1 MQVPKV
7 IGLARLHELTGNMG
21 DAAAARF
28 FHETVTKHHSYVI
41 GGNSEQE
48 FFGSPDLIAGRLS
61 DRTCEHCNTYNM
73 LKLTRHLYGWQPNA
87 SWFDYYERA
96 HLNHVMAAQ
105 HPETGMFVYYM
116 GLAPGSKR
124 SWSTAHDNFWCC
136 VGTGMESHSKHGD
149 SIYWQGDGTLFVNL
163 FIPSTL
169 DWAERG
175 LKLDLDT
182 EFPFEQTMALTVRKA
197 PKASLPVA
205 LRLPGWA
212 ANPTMRLNGKP
223 AAFQKRDGYAV
234 ISRRWTPGDKLELT
248 LPMQLKVEPT
258 SDDPRMLA
266 FTHGPVVLAADLGPA
281 TPAWEG
287 PTPGLA
293 AAALE
298 PVDARK
304 HEFRASGG
312 LPGAL
317 SLKPFFNRYDRRT
330 SVYLPLYTDAQW
342 QEQWARYQAAQK
354 EKAALEARTIDLLQP
369 GEHDQE
375 RAHDLATN
383 FSEFWQYGGR
393 GMRDAWW
400 GPGNFV
406 EVTMAVQPAARA
418 LRVLYWGEH
427 VNKDFAILVNGKEL
441 VREQRKAEPEKRFV
455 AVEYPLPSELVARK
469 DKIKV
474 RFESRG
480 TDAPFFEL
488 RIVTT

>member
-1 MQVPKV
+1 
-7 IGLARLHELTGNMG
+7 
-21 DAAAARF
+21 
-28 FHETVTKHHSYVI
+28 
-41 GGNSEQE
+41 
-48 FFGSPDLIAGRLS
+48 
-61 DRTCEHCNTYNM
+61 
-73 LKLTRHLYGWQPNA
+73 
-87 SWFDYYERA
+87 
-96 HLNHVMAAQ
+96 
-105 HPETGMFVYYM
+105 
-116 GLAPGSKR
+116 
-124 SWSTAHDNFWCC
+124 
-136 VGTGMESHSKHGD
+136 
-149 SIYWQGDGTLFVNL
+149 
-163 FIPSTL
+163 
-169 DWAERG
+169 
-175 LKLDLDT
+175 
-182 EFPFEQTMALTVRKA
+182 
-197 PKASLPVA
+197 
-205 LRLPGWA
+205 
-212 ANPTMRLNGKP
+212 MRLNGKP